1 MRQVVLAAVILAAL
15 LVRAAAQPS
24 RWDHETSEGLRLLNQ
39 KAYEGAELQLRAALK
54 DAQALGP
61 LQEAQSLIYL
71 ALLYERQDR
80 LAEAKPL
87 YQQALSIRE
96 KELQPDDLAVASSLE
111 HYARLLGEME
121 ETSQA
126 HEMQTRAQAIRARR
140 IQAAGSE
147 APAGPVFRAADCDQ
161 PPRLIHRVDPQ
172 YSEDARPFHLE
183 GVVGLRLEV
192 RPDGRP
198 HNIRLEHSLGLGLDE
213 KAVEAVEQ
221 WRFKPALKGG
231 QPVTV
236 EASVTVHFR
245 LL

>member
-1 MRQVVLAAVILAAL
+1 MRRVVLAVVIVAAL
-15 LVRAAAQPS
+15 GVCLAAQPS
-24 RWDHETSEGLRLLNQ
+24 RWHQETAEGLRLLDK

-54 DAQALGP
+54 EAEALGP
-61 LQEAQSLIYL
+61 LRVALSLIYL
-71 ALLYERQDR
+71 GLLYERQDR

-96 KELQPDDLAVASSLE
+96 KELAPDDLVVASSLE

-126 HEMQTRAQAIRARR
+126 HAMQARAQAIRAKHM
-140 IQAAGSE
+140 QAMSSE
-147 APAGPVFRAADCDQ
+147 APAGEVFRAADCGQ
-161 PPRLIHRVDPQ
+161 PPQLIHRVNPE
-172 YSEDARPFHLE
+172 YTEEGRLFHRE
-183 GVVGLRLEV
+183 GVVQLRVEI

-198 HNIRLEHSLGLGLDE
+198 HNLRLERSIGLGLDE
-213 KAVEAVEQ
+213 KAAEAVQQ
-221 WRFKPALKGG
+221 WRFRPAIKGG
-231 QPVTV
+231 RPVIV